1 MQIKFGK
8 LEHVRMSL
16 FNKENHY
23 ISLRKDMAIMEQR
36 GNGCCKKKFQG
47 VPY

>member
-23 ISLRKDMAIMEQR
+23 MSLRKRHGDYEAKRKRML
-36 GNGCCKKKFQG
+36 
-47 VPY
+47 